1 MKLNVYGRTFAGYKG
16 EHRRLLGF
24 YSVYKE
30 ARTSHFYAS
39 PQPDDLGQKALH
51 SKERLSC
58 KEDIDMQ
65 RCILFSSSFSEF
77 RNPGK
82 TDDLYYC
89 RTAHIHKSCQ
99 NCLKGNPQLSYQPG
113 HVIIFQI
120 LLQKEC
126 FIMTLTS
133 LEITRTLL
141 SHKGKKSPIIYI

>member
-1 MKLNVYGRTFAGYKG
+1 MFLFCLYIK
-16 EHRRLLGF
+16 
-24 YSVYKE
+24 KE
-30 ARTSHFYAS
+30 ERAISTIS

-51 SKERLSC
+51 SKERLWC

-65 RCILFSSSFSEF
+65 RCVLFSSSFLEF
-77 RNPGK
+77 HVPGK
-82 TDDLYYC
+82 TDDSYFC

-99 NCLKGNPQLSYQPG
+99 NSLKGYPQLSYQPG

-133 LEITRTLL
+133 LEIIQMNSTQSQR
-141 SHKGKKSPIIYI
+141 KKKNSLYLHLTDLVFFSPS